1 MNIEKFSKKKAISP
15 ILATVILIA
24 ITLIAAVAIAG
35 FVFGLFGS
43 FTSTAQIS
51 ISSSNCT
58 TSGTTPFPISC
69 SVYFINT
76 GTGTGS
82 VSGVSISYGG
92 AGYVVLLCPDAV
104 TVTAGGSAVSYSPCT
119 LLIPATTA
127 SVNEAYT
134 LEATASSG
142 GQPLGAGS
150 FSAGP

>member
-1 MNIEKFSKKKAISP
+1 MITEKLSKKKAISP

-51 ISSSNCT
+51 VSASNC
-58 TSGTTPFPISC
+58 SISQHHC
-69 SVYFINT
+69 IVSFINT

-82 VSGVSISYGG
+82 VNDVSISYGG
-92 AGYVVLLCPDAV
+92 LGYVSLACPIPSGPI
-104 TVTAGGSAVSYSPCT
+104 TPGGGSIQMTCPYTFPG
-119 LLIPATTA
+119 A

-134 LEATASSG
+134 LEVTASSG

-150 FSAGP
+150 FSG

>member
-1 MNIEKFSKKKAISP
+1 MNIRKFSKKKAISP

-51 ISSSNCT
+51 VSSSNCT
-58 TSGTTPFPISC
+58 VSASTGDISC
-69 SVYFINT
+69 NIYFLNT

-82 VSGVSISYGG
+82 VSGASISYGG
-92 AGYVVLLCPDAV
+92 AGYIALTCPAAV
-104 TVTAGGSAVSYSPCT
+104 TVVAGGSAVSYSPCT
-119 LLIPATTA
+119 LATPTTAA

-142 GQPLGAGS
+142 GQPLGAGA
-150 FSAGP
+150 FSAIA